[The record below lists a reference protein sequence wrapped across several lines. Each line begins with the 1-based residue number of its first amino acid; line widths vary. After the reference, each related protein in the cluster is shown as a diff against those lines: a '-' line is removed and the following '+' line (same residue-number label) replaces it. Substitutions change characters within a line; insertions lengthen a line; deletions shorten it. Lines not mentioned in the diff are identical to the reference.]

1 MIDEKQ
7 NKKITFK
14 EKKAN
19 ISKHIKDIVSF
30 FMPIIIAVIL
40 LLPMPYYVKLGGGII
55 ELDDKIQIDKEG
67 KNGFF
72 GALYVRESKAV
83 VLTYLLSYVVPSFD
97 KEKIEDTHL
106 ENESAKEY
114 NTREKLYFTSSLD
127 AATKVAFE
135 KAGEKVEI
143 ASSKFIVV
151 YKDKTSKSN
160 LEVGDQILKVN
171 NIKFTTYE
179 DMLSLIEK
187 SDKYVEI
194 EFLRNGKVMTDK
206 TELVS
211 FEGAKRIGIVI
222 SREVTY
228 TSDPKVNTSF
238 NGRQAGPSGG
248 LMIALTIYDKLVE
261 EDITKGRV
269 VVGTGTIDLNGNVGE
284 IGGIKQKLI
293 GANNK
298 KADVVFV
305 PAENYKEAKK
315 IKDRKGYKFDL
326 VSVKTFD
333 DAVNYLKEK

>member
-1 MIDEKQ
+1 MIEEKQ
-7 NKKITFK
+7 KKKNTFQEKKI
-14 EKKAN
+14 N

-30 FMPIIIAVIL
+30 FMPIIIAASL
-40 LLPMPYYVKLGGGII
+40 LIPLPYYVKLGGGTIK
-55 ELDDKIQIDKEG
+55 LDDKIQIDKKGE
-67 KNGFF
+67 NGFF
-72 GALYVRESKAV
+72 GALYVRETKAV

-106 ENESAKEY
+106 ENESSKEY

-143 ASSKFIVV
+143 ASSKYIVV
-151 YKDKTSKSN
+151 YKDKTSKSG
-160 LEVGDQILKVN
+160 LEVGDQILKIN
-171 NIKFTTYE
+171 NVPFTTYE
-179 DMLSLIEK
+179 DMYSLIEK

-211 FEGAKRIGIVI
+211 FEGIKRIGIVI

-248 LMIALTIYDKLVE
+248 LMIALTIYDKLIE

-269 VVGTGTIDLNGNVGE
+269 VVGTGTIDLEGNVGE
-284 IGGIKQKLI
+284 IGGIKQKLV
-293 GANNK
+293 GAK
-298 KADVVFV
+298 KQKADIVFV
-305 PAENYKEAKK
+305 PKENYKEAKK
-315 IKDRKGYKFDL
+315 YKDKKGYKFDI
-326 VSVKTFD
+326 VPVKTFD
-333 DAVNYLKEK
+333 DAVNYLNEK